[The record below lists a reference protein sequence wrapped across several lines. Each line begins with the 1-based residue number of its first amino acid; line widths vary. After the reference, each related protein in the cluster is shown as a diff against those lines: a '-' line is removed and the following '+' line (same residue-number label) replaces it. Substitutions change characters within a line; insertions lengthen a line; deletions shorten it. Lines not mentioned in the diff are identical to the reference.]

1 MVRRLPGSWSHWN
14 LVMLV
19 FEEGA
24 GGGKELEYPEKNL
37 LEQGREPM
45 KNSTHIMVLI
55 MGLEPRPHWL
65 GSVSNYYI
73 KTSLSQVEE
82 T

>member
-24 GGGKELEYPEKNL
+24 GGGKELEYPEKKPPGARERTNEKLNSHYGVNNGIRTEATLVRLSLQL
-37 LEQGREPM
+37 LYQD
-45 KNSTHIMVLI
+45 
-55 MGLEPRPHWL
+55 
-65 GSVSNYYI
+65 
-73 KTSLSQVEE
+73 
-82 T
+82 